1 MDRALLNVRHQLLSL
16 VLGTVRDARTEAI
29 VFLLGVSESFQF
41 DLTCLTCISL
51 PSNCWLQAPSYA
63 LQEPDQHEGH
73 Y

>member
-29 VFLLGVSESFQF
+29 VWVSEWFQF
-41 DLTCLTCISL
+41 DLTCLTCTSL